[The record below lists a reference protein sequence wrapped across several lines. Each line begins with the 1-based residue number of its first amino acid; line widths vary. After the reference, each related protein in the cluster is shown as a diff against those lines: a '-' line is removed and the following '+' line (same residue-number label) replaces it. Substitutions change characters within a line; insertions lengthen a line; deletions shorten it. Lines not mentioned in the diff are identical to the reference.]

1 MAGLEIRAERS
12 DEDPGRILLEEFTRE
27 VETRYPGSN
36 LDRGPSATPAEL
48 APPGGCFLVAYS
60 GAKPVGCGALKR
72 LDDRTAEIKRV
83 YVRPAARGE
92 GISRRLLA
100 RLEEAA
106 REAGYTR
113 VRLDT
118 GERQPEAQALFRS
131 SGYVE
136 IPDYNANP
144 FAALWFEK
152 RLDPRA

>member
-1 MAGLEIRAERS
+1 VAGLEIRAERS
-12 DEDPGRILLEEFTRE
+12 DEEPGRTLLEEFTRE

-60 GAKPVGCGALKR
+60 GAKPVGCGAV
-72 LDDRTAEIKRV
+72 KRV
-83 YVRPAARGE
+83 YVRPAARGQ

-100 RLEEAA
+100 RLEDAA

-136 IPDYNANP
+136 IPDYNVNP

>member
-1 MAGLEIRAERS
+1 MAGVEIQAERS
-12 DEDPGRILLEEFTRE
+12 DEEPGRTLLEEFARE
-27 VETRYPGSN
+27 IESRYPGSN

-48 APPGGCFLVAYS
+48 APPGGRFLVAYC
-60 GAKPVGCGALKR
+60 GGEPVGCGALKR

-100 RLEEAA
+100 RLEDAA

-131 SGYVE
+131 SGYAE
-136 IPDYNANP
+136 IPDYNRNP

-152 RLDPRA
+152 RLEPRA